1 MYRRTLV
8 WLLGAGLTAGAV
20 FAAEPQGL
28 PDQNPNPIHLVRP
41 PVAPLSAMA
50 KLGREI
56 FFDMSLSSSGKMSC
70 ASCHSPDHAY
80 GPPNDGPVML
90 GGLTLTLP
98 GARAVPSLTYLERQP
113 DFGIGPD
120 DRESENINLAD
131 KAALGQTATRVEKTA
146 TQTSQSAVNIV
157 PQGGLFWDGRADTLQ
172 IQATGPLFDPREMD
186 GGSIEK
192 VAEKLRHAPYA
203 NRFTGLFG
211 ENIFLDQR
219 LLVSEAMFAV
229 ARYQIEEP
237 SFHPYTSKFD
247 YWLEGKARLSD
258 SEMRGYRL
266 FNDPDKANCGGC
278 HISQPT
284 RDGLPPLFTDFQ
296 YEALGGPRNAA
307 LTENKDPQYFDLG
320 VCGPIRTDFTDQTQ
334 FCGMFKTPTLRN
346 TALRRAFFHNG
357 VFHTLQEMLDFYN
370 FRDTNPEKIYPRA
383 ADGTVQKYN
392 DIPAQ
397 YHANVD
403 VSDPPFNRHLGE
415 VPAMTAQDEADIIEF
430 LKTLNDGYEPAKLV
444 SPN

>member
-1 MYRRTLV
+1 
-8 WLLGAGLTAGAV
+8 LGK
-20 FAAEPQGL
+20 
-28 PDQNPNPIHLVRP
+28 D
-41 PVAPLSAMA
+41 
-50 KLGREI
+50 I
-56 FFDMSLSSSGKMSC
+56 FFDTTLSSSGKVAC
-70 ASCHSPDHAY
+70 ASCHSPDYAY
-80 GPPNDGPVML
+80 GPPNDASVML
-90 GGLTLTLP
+90 GGPNLTSP
-98 GARAVPSLTYLERQP
+98 GMRAVPSLTYLERQP
-113 DFGIGPD
+113 EFSIGPD
-120 DRESENINLAD
+120 DTTNENVDVAQQLEASKTAVRAD
-131 KAALGQTATRVEKTA
+131 KIA
-146 TQTSQSAVNIV
+146 TQTAQSANIV
-157 PQGGLFWDGRADTLQ
+157 PQGGLFWDGRAHTLQ
-172 IQATGPLFDPREMD
+172 IQAEGPLLDPREMD

-192 VAEKLRHAPYA
+192 IAEKLRHVPYA
-203 NRFTGLFG
+203 KDFTALFG
-211 ENIFLDQR
+211 ESIFQNTQ

-237 SFHPYTSKFD
+237 DFHPYTSKFD

-346 TALRRAFFHNG
+346 TAIRRTFFHNG

-383 ADGTVQKYN
+383 ADGMVQKYN